1 MKSRSFLPACI
12 LALACA
18 CSQPSNPESIRINQ
32 VGFYPAQEKTLTLEQ
47 TNDCEKIEIY
57 KASTDEKVWE
67 GAALRTAVSPWSG
80 KERRIFDFSEIT
92 EPGTYTVKAGKATA
106 DFTVS
111 PTAYDELAKAALTA
125 FYHQR
130 SGMDLD
136 PEIAG
141 QWARKGGHP
150 DTEVLVHASAASES
164 RTEGTVISSP
174 KGWYDAGDYNKY
186 IVNSGYSLGLMAEA
200 FLMFPASRDA
210 YDNYWDYAEA
220 TTEICE
226 PAFDELFYNEEW
238 MWTMQDPEDGGV
250 YHKLTTP
257 NFEGF
262 VTPTECHQQRYV
274 VQKSV
279 TAALDFAGSL
289 YSMARLHGY
298 AALDCDIDAYKI
310 YKVRFD
316 KAEAAYAWAKAN
328 PDALY
333 HQNKLNETYD
343 PDITTGAY
351 GDYSASDEFFW
362 AASSLYLAT
371 KKAEYLEDV
380 KKYFPERFNLMSWG
394 YVAPLGVF
402 NWLNYEKQMHEYRS
416 RVIIPPY
423 NEKKAEDIFKSLRLT
438 ISPEEQELI
447 DRCKAMLL
455 EYCDSA
461 ILDAEGSCFNS
472 PYGNKTEDF
481 AWGCSS
487 SFCDQAICFLYAYE
501 ITGDEKYL
509 ANAHRNVNYILGQ
522 NATGYCFVTGF
533 GSKSPMFPH
542 SRLCHSDGIED
553 PIPGLLV
560 GGPNPGQNDIAEV
573 KKYDSDYPDESYM
586 DVMPSYASN
595 EIAINWNASL
605 VAAINWLAYIEAQK

>member
-1 MKSRSFLPACI
+1 M
-12 LALACA
+12 
-18 CSQPSNPESIRINQ
+18 
-32 VGFYPAQEKTLTLEQ
+32 QEKTFTLESGNSSE
-47 TNDCEKIEIY
+47 TVSIFCAE
-57 KASTDEKVWE
+57 TGEKVWE
-67 GAALRTAVSPWSG
+67 NSALYSAISPWSG
-80 KERRIFDFSEIT
+80 KTRKIFDFSEIR
-92 EPGTYTVKAGKATA
+92 EPGKYVIKAGKETKEVLISETA
-106 DFTVS
+106 LES
-111 PTAYDELAKAALTA
+111 LAKASLTA

-136 PEIAG
+136 STIAG

-150 DTEVLVHASAASES
+150 DTEVLIHASAASES
-164 RTEGTVISSP
+164 RPEGTVISSP

-200 FLMFPASRDA
+200 FLMMAHTKDK
-210 YDNYWDYAEA
+210 YEDYWEYFKMTRALCDPVFE
-220 TTEICE
+220 
-226 PAFDELFYNEEW
+226 ELSYNEQW

-257 NFEGF
+257 DFEGF
-262 VTPTECHQQRYV
+262 VTPSECHQQRYV

-298 AALDCDIDAYKI
+298 AIMGADINANKI
-310 YKVRFD
+310 YRARFD
-316 KAEAAYAWAKAN
+316 KAEAAYAWAKAH

-333 HQNKLNETYD
+333 HQNKLNEIYD

-351 GDYSASDEFFW
+351 GDTSAEDEFFW

-380 KKYFPERFNLMSWG
+380 KKYLPESFRLMSWG

-402 NWLNYEKQMHEYRS
+402 NWLQYEKLMAA
-416 RVIIPPY
+416 
-423 NEKKAEDIFKSLRLT
+423 EKVHLTGATHYDAAEDIYKYQEFT
-438 ISPEEQELI
+438 ITEQEQDI
-447 DRCKAMLL
+447 IERCKTMLL
-455 EYCDSA
+455 EYCEASVK
-461 ILDAEGSCFNS
+461 DADGSCFNS
-472 PYGNKTEDF
+472 AFGNRTEDF
-481 AWGCSS
+481 GWGCTS

-501 ITGDEKYL
+501 MTGDEKYL
-509 ANAHRNVNYILGQ
+509 TNAHRNMNYILGQ
-522 NATGYCFVTGF
+522 NATGFCYVTGF
-533 GSKSPMFPH
+533 GSKSPMLPH
-542 SRLCHSDGIED
+542 SRLCHSDGIEK

-560 GGPNPGQNDIAEV
+560 GGPNPMQNDIAEV

-605 VAAINWLAYIEAQK
+605 VAAVNWLAYIQAHQE

>member
-1 MKSRSFLPACI
+1 MKPSTLITVCMA
-12 LALACA
+12 AAVCA
-18 CSQPSNPESIRINQ
+18 CSSPADSIRVNQ
-32 VGFYPAQEKTLTLEQ
+32 VGFYPDQEKTLTLEQ
-47 TNDCEKIEIY
+47 NNKCETVEIY
-57 KASTDEKVWE
+57 KAGTDEKVWE
-67 GAALRTAVSPWSG
+67 GTQLRSAVSPWSG

-106 DFTVS
+106 EFTVS
-111 PTAYDELAKAALTA
+111 ETAYDELAKAALTA

-130 SGMDLD
+130 SGMDLG

-141 QWARKGGHP
+141 KWARKGGHP
-150 DTEVLVHASAASES
+150 DTEVLIHASAASES
-164 RTEGTVISSP
+164 RPEGTVISSP

-200 FLMFPASRDA
+200 FLMFPASQDK
-210 YDNYWDYAEA
+210 YEYYWEYCKA
-220 TTEICE
+220 TSAICE

-262 VTPTECHQQRYV
+262 VTPTDCHQQRYV

-298 AALDCDIDAYKI
+298 ATLECHIDAYKI
-310 YKVRFD
+310 YKVRFN
-316 KAEAAYAWAKAN
+316 KAEAAYAWAKAH

-333 HQNKLNETYD
+333 NQWQLNETYD
-343 PDITTGAY
+343 PDINTGAY
-351 GDYSASDEFFW
+351 GDFSADDEFFW

-371 KKAEYLEDV
+371 GKAEYLEDV
-380 KKYFPERFNLMSWG
+380 KQHFPENFKLMSWG

-402 NWLNYEKQMHEYRS
+402 NWLQYEKLMLAAKDIY
-416 RVIIPPY
+416 
-423 NEKKAEDIFKSLRLT
+423 EDVGFT
-438 ISPEEQELI
+438 ITEDEQEII

-455 EYCDSA
+455 EYCDAA

-472 PYGNKTEDF
+472 AYGNKPEDF
-481 AWGCSS
+481 LWGCSS
-487 SFCDQAICFLYAYE
+487 AFCDQAICFLYAYE

-533 GSKSPMFPH
+533 GSMSPMFPH

-605 VAAINWLAYIEAQK
+605 VAAVNWLAYIEAHK